1 TKSLRKA
8 KQEIRH
14 AEQIYKR
21 TQKKRDRLK
30 LDESREG
37 LAMAKYYEDAVTLA
51 AMLTNWSHKLQQPN
65 RFVICSGG
73 GPGIMEAANR
83 GAYTAKGRSVGL
95 NISLPFEQIPNPY
108 ISRELD
114 LEFHYFFMR
123 KFWFAYLAKAF
134 VMFPGGF
141 GTLDEMMEVLTL
153 LQTQKI
159 KKKVVVVLY
168 DRKYWSEIIN
178 FNALVKHQM
187 VSRKDLHLFKFAD
200 TPQDA
205 FEYITSA
212 LEKMYPFETSQGK
225 RIRKEKRWK

>member
-1 TKSLRKA
+1 
-8 KQEIRH
+8 
-14 AEQIYKR
+14 
-21 TQKKRDRLK
+21 
-30 LDESREG
+30 
-37 LAMAKYYEDAVTLA
+37 
-51 AMLTNWSHKLQQPN
+51 
-65 RFVICSGG
+65 
-73 GPGIMEAANR
+73 
-83 GAYTAKGRSVGL
+83 
-95 NISLPFEQIPNPY
+95 
-108 ISRELD
+108 
-114 LEFHYFFMR
+114 
-123 KFWFAYLAKAF
+123 
-134 VMFPGGF
+134 
-141 GTLDEMMEVLTL
+141 MMEVLTL

-159 KKKVVVVLY
+159 KKKVVVVFY